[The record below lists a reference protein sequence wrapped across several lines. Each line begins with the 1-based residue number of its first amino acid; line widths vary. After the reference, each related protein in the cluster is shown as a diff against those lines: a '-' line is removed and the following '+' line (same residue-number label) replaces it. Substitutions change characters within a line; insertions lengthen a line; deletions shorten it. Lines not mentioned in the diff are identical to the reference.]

1 MTRTRATSKRTQVLL
16 GAGSALLLLTE
27 ASCSKRGVCEE
38 VAGSCL
44 ALRVEGEGPFDA
56 LRTTLALSGGSDT
69 MRMGDTTAEPPGI
82 ELPVTLRVVPPEGLV
97 ASQVTQVA
105 VAGLRADVEMARAQ
119 SDPSFIWPDDTH
131 IDLTLLLTGGEPP
144 PDGGS
149 DDMNPGDMAGP
160 PTELKWKPET
170 NPAKF
175 SLFGVWAGSPT
186 QAYAVGEKGSVLAR
200 QGDGTWRT
208 DTTTITGTLYGVTG
222 LVGGNVWSGGDQPGA
237 FRRDATKW
245 NTDNSGLN
253 LGTGKLY
260 SITVGATPGELWA
273 GDNDGKVWHRT
284 GSAMANGL
292 WGTFEQVLP
301 AGTAVNGIASAQGAV
316 FVVGTNGY
324 VAIRKDSSPGTV
336 WAPTQLPTQP
346 TGKRPDWQGVW
357 AFDKSNA
364 VVVGTDGFLVRYSG
378 GTWQSAQSVS
388 DQTSR
393 LFSVW
398 GQSDSRVFVVGDN
411 GLIIRVEGSKATELT
426 RNPAYQLNSIFGL
439 NEKDIFAVGV
449 GPANN
454 ALILH
459 GTP

>member
-1 MTRTRATSKRTQVLL
+1 MTRNRATSKRTQLL
-16 GAGSALLLLTE
+16 FGAGGALLLLAD

-38 VAGSCL
+38 VMGSCL
-44 ALRVEGEGPFDA
+44 ALRVEGQGPFDA
-56 LRTTLALSGGSDT
+56 LRTTLGLSGGSDT
-69 MRMGDTTAEPPGI
+69 RMGDTTAEPPGI
-82 ELPVTLRVVPPEGLV
+82 ELPTTLRIVPPAGLA

-105 VAGLRADVEMARAQ
+105 VDGLRADVAMAHAQ
-119 SDPSFIWPDDTH
+119 SDASFIWPDETH
-131 IDLTLLLTGGEPP
+131 IDLTLLLNDGNDV

-149 DDMNPGDMAGP
+149 DDGPTVDMTGP
-160 PTELKWKPET
+160 PTELKWKVET

-200 QGDGTWRT
+200 KGDGTWAT
-208 DTTTITGTLYGVTG
+208 DTMTITGTLYGVSG
-222 LVGGNVWSGGDQPGA
+222 LTGGNVWAGGDLPGA
-237 FRRDATKW
+237 YRRDATKW
-245 NTDNSGLN
+245 TADNSGLN

-273 GDNDGKVWHRT
+273 GDQDGKVWHRT
-284 GSAMANGL
+284 GSATANGT
-292 WGTFEQVLP
+292 WGAFEQVLP
-301 AGTAVNGIASAQGAV
+301 AGTAINGIASAQGAV
-316 FVVGTNGY
+316 FAVGVNGY
-324 VAIRKDSSPGTV
+324 VAVRKDSNPGTL
-336 WAPTQLPTQP
+336 WTQTQLPTQP
-346 TGKRPDWQGVW
+346 TGKRPDWQGAW
-357 AFDKSNA
+357 AFDKNSA

-378 GTWQSAQSVS
+378 GAWQTAQSVS

-398 GQSDSRVFVVGDN
+398 GQSDARVFVVGDS
-411 GLIIRVEGSKATELT
+411 GLIIRVEGSKTTELA
-426 RNPAYQLNSIFGL
+426 RNAAYQLNSVYGL
-439 NEKDIFAVGV
+439 SEKDIFAVGV